1 MMFDGGLFIL
11 LNILGIVFLLKGNLT
26 FRIVALIIFFALGT
40 ILIAGYDVGFV
51 WTGTEA
57 VSTGSAAT
65 TVEVTQTV
73 YLIGDADPATFNDN
87 ATWVGWIYI
96 TLGALTSFM
105 FLGRYIGLGV
115 AD

>member
-11 LNILGIVFLLKGNLT
+11 LNVLGIVFLLKGNLT

>member
-1 MMFDGGLFIL
+1 MFDGGLFIL